1 MDFDKCHLCRSQN
14 PPYERDAATFDL
26 RSHSVKGR
34 FSSTITVGL
43 TTFEGLHGETRT
55 LRKWSR
61 SGEIYLPKI
70 TMV

>member
-1 MDFDKCHLCRSQN
+1 MDFDKCHMCRSQN

-26 RSHSVKGR
+26 KTKSVQGR

-43 TTFEGLHGETRT
+43 TSSGETCDETRSE
-55 LRKWSR
+55 WSR

-70 TMV
+70 NEVW